1 MACTFHVTAQD
12 GKARAGVL
20 SLAHGQVETP
30 VFMPVG
36 TAGTVKTLVPLDL
49 TDMGAEIMLAN
60 TYHLFLRPGAEV
72 IKKFSGLHDFI
83 GWQKPVLT
91 DSGGFQIF
99 SLARLSE
106 VKDTGVVFRNH
117 IDGRKF
123 FLTPDLAVEIQETF
137 KSDIHMVLD
146 ECPPYTD
153 DRQAVAQSLQ
163 RSLQWAKQARQA
175 KRNEALGQFGIV
187 QGGVFS
193 HLRQESCAQLQ
204 ELDFEGYAIGGL
216 SVGEPVTAM
225 REMTAECCEL
235 LPATKPRYLMG
246 VGTPRDLIESVAY
259 GVDMF
264 DCVMPTRNG
273 RNGTVFTSEG
283 RINIKGAQYRQS
295 DAPLDRECN
304 CYTCRT
310 FTRAFLHHLFKAKEF
325 TSMRL
330 LSLHNLH
337 FYLDFMRRIRQAIKE
352 QRFSALLICQRE
364 IHI

>member
-123 FLTPDLAVEIQETF
+123 FLTPDLAVEITRNFQ
-137 KSDIHMVLD
+137 
-146 ECPPYTD
+146 
-153 DRQAVAQSLQ
+153 
-163 RSLQWAKQARQA
+163 
-175 KRNEALGQFGIV
+175 KRY
-187 QGGVFS
+187 S
-193 HLRQESCAQLQ
+193 H
-204 ELDFEGYAIGGL
+204 
-216 SVGEPVTAM
+216 
-225 REMTAECCEL
+225 
-235 LPATKPRYLMG
+235 G
-246 VGTPRDLIESVAY
+246 VGRV
-259 GVDMF
+259 
-264 DCVMPTRNG
+264 PT
-273 RNGTVFTSEG
+273 
-283 RINIKGAQYRQS
+283 
-295 DAPLDRECN
+295 
-304 CYTCRT
+304 
-310 FTRAFLHHLFKAKEF
+310 
-325 TSMRL
+325 
-330 LSLHNLH
+330 
-337 FYLDFMRRIRQAIKE
+337 
-352 QRFSALLICQRE
+352 
-364 IHI
+364 IHG

>member
-1 MACTFHVTAQD
+1 MI
-12 GKARAGVL
+12 GKRWHNLYSARCN
-20 SLAHGQVETP
+20 GQ
-30 VFMPVG
+30 
-36 TAGTVKTLVPLDL
+36 
-49 TDMGAEIMLAN
+49 
-60 TYHLFLRPGAEV
+60 
-72 IKKFSGLHDFI
+72 
-83 GWQKPVLT
+83 
-91 DSGGFQIF
+91 
-99 SLARLSE
+99 
-106 VKDTGVVFRNH
+106 
-117 IDGRKF
+117 
-123 FLTPDLAVEIQETF
+123 
-137 KSDIHMVLD
+137 
-146 ECPPYTD
+146 
-153 DRQAVAQSLQ
+153 
-163 RSLQWAKQARQA
+163 KQARQA

-337 FYLDFMRRIRQAIKE
+337 FYL
-352 QRFSALLICQRE
+352 RFYAQDTASHKRATFQCPPHLPARNSHIIFLLT
-364 IHI
+364 HLSV